1 MVTFVAFV
9 VQEVSQPAIFV
20 CSMAAVEKLR
30 LEKGDAV
37 LDEATCAMGLSLG
50 EYSALC
56 FAGAITFEDGVKVT
70 KARSVT
76 DAVADVRVTEVGA
89 TEVMVRVTE
98 VRVTAD
104 KVIEVRLTDVNVTEV
119 TEVRVTEV
127 RVTEVRVTDVGV
139 RGNDKCY
146 KYSTDKCYE

>member
-1 MVTFVAFV
+1 MRQLASFYDVSLHPKDSLKLIFSLVLLLLDIFVAFV

-30 LEKGDAV
+30 LKKGDAV

-76 DAVADVRVTEVGA
+76 DAV
-89 TEVMVRVTE
+89 
-98 VRVTAD
+98 
-104 KVIEVRLTDVNVTEV
+104 TDVKI

-127 RVTEVRVTDVGV
+127 RVIEVKV
-139 RGNDKCY
+139 RANDKCY
-146 KYSTDKCYE
+146 NRGTVLTLLQ

>member
-1 MVTFVAFV
+1 MSQSAILYDVSPHPRRPRADCFACSDRFGSLFFHFV

-70 KARSVT
+70 KARSVSYSGGG
-76 DAVADVRVTEVGA
+76 DGGG
-89 TEVMVRVTE
+89 
-98 VRVTAD
+98 VTA
-104 KVIEVRLTDVNVTEV
+104 KCWVRTIGGYGGYHFCFVKSVLTDGTP
-119 TEVRVTEV
+119 
-127 RVTEVRVTDVGV
+127 
-139 RGNDKCY
+139 
-146 KYSTDKCYE
+146 